1 MDGKPRAPKSR
12 GPIGAALRRWKDG
25 WVADL
30 DAPGARR
37 AATIDMLVF
46 DHGLIRKFWRNEA
59 EIAPGVWRSNQPDP
73 AAIARLRARGI
84 RAVLNLRGQT
94 EWGSY
99 LLERAACRDAGIA
112 LYDLKLS
119 AQRLPAREELLELD
133 RLFGLLPRPF
143 LIHCKSGADRTGLAS
158 AVYLLTHGGGT
169 VAEAQAQLTWRHMHL
184 GTGRTALLGRLLA
197 AYAARAAETGVAF
210 RDWVAREYDPA
221 ALVAPAR

>member
-1 MDGKPRAPKSR
+1 MAGEARAPKKR
-12 GPIGAALRRWKDG
+12 GPVATVLRRWKDG

-30 DAPGARR
+30 EAPGARR

-46 DHGLIRKFWRNEA
+46 DHGFIRKLWRNEA

-73 AAIARLRARGI
+73 AAIVRLKARGI

-112 LYDLKLS
+112 LHDLKL
-119 AQRLPAREELLELD
+119 AARRLPTREELLELD
-133 RLFGLLPRPF
+133 RLFGVLPRPF

-169 VAEAQAQLTWRHMHL
+169 VAEAQAQLSWRHMHL
-184 GTGRTALLGRLLA
+184 GTGRTAQLGRMLA
-197 AYAARAAETGVAF
+197 AYAARAATTGVAF

-221 ALVAPAR
+221 ALEGPR